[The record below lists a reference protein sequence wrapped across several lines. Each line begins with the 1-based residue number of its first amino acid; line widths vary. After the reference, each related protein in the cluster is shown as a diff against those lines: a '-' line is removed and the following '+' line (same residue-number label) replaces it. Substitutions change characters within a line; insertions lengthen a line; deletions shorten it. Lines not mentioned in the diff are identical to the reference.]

1 VHRGV
6 IGGMEI
12 SPTGRRLV
20 AASLIV
26 TAALSAVSNA
36 TAPSFPSEYADQLT
50 EFADAGGLAWLSATA
65 FVLAQL
71 PFLLAMLGLGI
82 LTRTSAPRLATTAT
96 VLTVLGGFG
105 HAVFGGVSLTTL
117 VLAADEAN
125 RNVHAEILADVES
138 SPIIAFAALGLI
150 GTVIGLLV
158 LAVALWRGR
167 FGPRWVPV
175 LLGLFLVTEFAG
187 SAISEWSSQLSAV
200 MYVVSFVALAREV
213 LTHDIGETGAGIPG
227 DVRNQSLPA

>member
-1 VHRGV
+1 
-6 IGGMEI
+6 MDI
-12 SPTGRRLV
+12 SPNGRRLV
-20 AASLIV
+20 AASLIA

-36 TAPSFPSEYADQLT
+36 TAPAFPSEYADQLA
-50 EFADAGGLAWLSATA
+50 EFADAGGRAWLSAMA

-71 PFLLAMLGLGI
+71 PFLLAMLGLGVV
-82 LTRTSAPRLATTAT
+82 LRVSVPRLASTAM

-125 RNVHAEILADVES
+125 HDVHAEILADVES
-138 SPIIAFAALGLI
+138 SPIIAFAALGLV
-150 GTVIGLLV
+150 GTVVGLVV
-158 LAVALWRGR
+158 LAVALWRGG
-167 FGPRWVPV
+167 FGPRWVPL

-187 SAISEWSSQLSAV
+187 SAVSEWSSQLSAV
-200 MYVVSFVALAREV
+200 MYVVAFAALAREV
-213 LTHDIGETGAGIPG
+213 LTRGGGHPGPGIPG